1 MINNDFSYFEGWW
14 RLAQPTLARRPSAL
28 MLVGPAG
35 IGKTRLGREIAAAL
49 LCESPLAEDRSAC
62 GACRSCQWMRSA
74 QHPDFRWVQPDAM
87 AAEEGGVHD
96 VADGSEAAE
105 AANVGPGEKK
115 KSQEIRIEQ
124 IRALA
129 GFANIGA
136 HRAGLRLVLINP
148 ANRLNYAA
156 ANALLKTL
164 EEPSENLM
172 FILVADGL
180 RGIPPTILSR
190 CRRLSLPI
198 ADSEL
203 SRLHLAKSASAEW
216 LLPALGAG
224 PIDPLRWADHAGK
237 SPPADVLELLQ
248 RWMNDVARVRLGI
261 APRHFAELQTVLLA
275 HAQQLRSIQR
285 FGLAM
290 ADLQRQRAVADHP
303 LNPRLFFETIF
314 DRFQR
319 AYL

>member
-14 RLAQPTLARRPSAL
+14 RLVQPTLARRPSAL

-62 GACRSCQWMRSA
+62 GACQSCQWMRSA

-105 AANVGPGEKK
+105 AADVGPGEKK

>member
-1 MINNDFSYFEGWW
+1 MINNDFSFFHEWW
-14 RLAQPTLARRPSAL
+14 KLVQPMLARRPSAL

-35 IGKTRLGREIAAAL
+35 IGKTGLGREIAAAL
-49 LCESPLAEDRSAC
+49 LCESPLAKDRSAC
-62 GACRSCQWMRSA
+62 GVCRSCQWMRSA
-74 QHPDFRWVQPDAM
+74 QHPDFRWVQPDAL
-87 AAEEGGVHD
+87 AAEEGDFHEF
-96 VADGSEAAE
+96 ADGPEAAE
-105 AANVGPGEKK
+105 AADVGPGDKK

-136 HRAGLRLVLINP
+136 HRAGLKVVLINP
-148 ANRLNYAA
+148 TNRLNYAA

-164 EEPSENLM
+164 EEPSENLV

-203 SRLHLAKSASAEW
+203 SRLQLAKSASAEW
-216 LLPALGAG
+216 LLPALSSGL
-224 PIDPLRWADHAGK
+224 IDPLRWAERAGK

-261 APRHFAELQTVLLA
+261 APRHFAELQTALQA
-275 HAQQLRSIQR
+275 HAEQLRSVQR

-303 LNPRLFFETIF
+303 LNPKLFFETIF

-319 AYL
+319 TFL

>member
-14 RLAQPTLARRPSAL
+14 RLVQPTLARRPSAL

-62 GACRSCQWMRSA
+62 GACRSCQWMRSS

-87 AAEEGGVHD
+87 AAEEGDVHD
-96 VADGSEAAE
+96 VSDGSEAAE
-105 AANVGPGEKK
+105 AADVGPGEKK

-136 HRAGLRLVLINP
+136 DRAGLRLVLINP

-216 LLPALGAG
+216 LLPALSAG

>member
-14 RLAQPTLARRPSAL
+14 RLVQPTLARRPSAL

>member
-14 RLAQPTLARRPSAL
+14 RLVQPTLARRPSAL

-49 LCESPLAEDRSAC
+49 LCESPLAEGRSAC

-105 AANVGPGEKK
+105 AADVGPGEKK